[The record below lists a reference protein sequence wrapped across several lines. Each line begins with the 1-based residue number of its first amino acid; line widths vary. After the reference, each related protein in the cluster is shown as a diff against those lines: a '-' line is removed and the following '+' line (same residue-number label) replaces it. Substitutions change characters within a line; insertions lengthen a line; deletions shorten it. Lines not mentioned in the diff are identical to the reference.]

1 MKARDNGIDVLR
13 GISIVIMFYAH
24 LLPFFISG
32 TYISTFER
40 VICSLAAPIFLFLV
54 GFNFSGKKNAKD
66 NLVRGGV
73 MLLLGAIID
82 AFVFSV
88 NPFASYDILYFIGLA
103 VWVLTALSAWKPTY
117 FMVFAMTVLGV
128 AVVYQYLWS
137 YRFEVYEP
145 NLGDPMIWSAVLRNL
160 FFDGW
165 FPFFPWMIFP
175 LVGMWVKRTQFALK
189 GNILIPTAFVLI
201 SGFIFLN
208 KEHPLRSFSI
218 ELFYPADLWFVMSST
233 GVVLVVWKYR
243 QVLNH
248 HRLTW
253 LSELGRASL
262 FLYLFHLTAYQIVFA
277 LYDFSGVNRLLVY
290 LVALPLLIFL
300 AVLINRFKKA
310 NPSYQRNQFALMV
323 LGS

>member
-1 MKARDNGIDVLR
+1 MDIRDKSIDVLR

-32 TYISTFER
+32 TNISTFER
-40 VICSLAAPIFLFLV
+40 VVCSLAAPIFLFLV
-54 GFNFSGKKNAKD
+54 GFNFSVKKNVKD
-66 NLVRGGV
+66 NLVRGAV

-103 VWVLTALSAWKPTY
+103 VWVLTALSAWKPTHI
-117 FMVFAMTVLGV
+117 MIFAMILFGV

-145 NLGDPMIWSAVLRNL
+145 NLGDPMVWGDALRNL

-165 FPFFPWMIFP
+165 FPFFPWMFFP
-175 LVGMWVKRTQFALK
+175 LIGIWVKRTQFELK
-189 GNILIPTAFVLI
+189 GNILIPTGVILI
-201 SGFIFLN
+201 SGFIFLF

-218 ELFYPADLWFVMSST
+218 ELFYPADLWFVISTT

-248 HRLTW
+248 HSMTW
-253 LSELGRASL
+253 LSELGRLSL
-262 FLYLFHLTAYQIVFA
+262 FLYLFHLIAD
-277 LYDFSGVNRLLVY
+277 LYFE
-290 LVALPLLIFL
+290 
-300 AVLINRFKKA
+300 
-310 NPSYQRNQFALMV
+310 Q
-323 LGS
+323 

>member
-1 MKARDNGIDVLR
+1 MKERENSIDVLR

-32 TYISTFER
+32 TNISTFER
-40 VICSLAAPIFLFLV
+40 VVCSLAAPIFLFLV

-66 NLVRGGV
+66 NLVRGAV
-73 MLLLGAIID
+73 MLLLGSFID

-103 VWVLTALSAWKPTY
+103 VWVLTALSAWKPTHI
-117 FMVFAMTVLGV
+117 MIFAILVLGV

-137 YRFEVYEP
+137 YRFDLYEP
-145 NLGDPMIWSAVLRNL
+145 NLGDPMVWSDALRNL

-165 FPFFPWMIFP
+165 FPFFPWIFFP
-175 LVGMWVKRTQFALK
+175 LIGIWVKRTQFELK
-189 GNILIPTAFVLI
+189 GNTLIPTAFMLI
-201 SGFIFLN
+201 SGFIFLF

-218 ELFYPADLWFVMSST
+218 ELFYPADLWFVISTT

-243 QVLNH
+243 RVLNH
-248 HRLTW
+248 HRMTW
-253 LSELGRASL
+253 LSELGRLSL
-262 FLYLFHLTAYQIVFA
+262 FLYLFHLTVYQIAFA
-277 LYDFSGVNRLLVY
+277 LYDFSGVNRILVY
-290 LVALPLLIFL
+290 LVALPLLIVT
-300 AVLINRFKKA
+300 AVLVNRFKKA
-310 NPSYQRNQFALMV
+310 NLSYQRNQFALML

>member
-1 MKARDNGIDVLR
+1 MDIRDKGIDVLR

-32 TYISTFER
+32 SNISTFER
-40 VICSLAAPIFLFLV
+40 VVCSLAAPIFLFLV
-54 GFNFSGKKNAKD
+54 GFNFSCKKSAKD
-66 NLVRGGV
+66 NLVRGAV

-82 AFVFSV
+82 SFVFSV

-103 VWVLTALSAWKPTY
+103 VWGLTALSAWKPTHI
-117 FMVFAMTVLGV
+117 MIFAMIVLGV
-128 AVVYQYLWS
+128 SVVYQYGWS

-145 NLGDPMIWSAVLRNL
+145 NLGDPMVWGDALRNL

-165 FPFFPWMIFP
+165 FPFFPWMFFP
-175 LVGMWVKRTQFALK
+175 LIGIWVKRTQFELK
-189 GNILIPTAFVLI
+189 GNILIPTAFILI
-201 SGFIFLN
+201 SGFIFLF

-218 ELFYPADLWFVMSST
+218 ELFYPADLWFVISTT

-248 HRLTW
+248 HRMTW
-253 LSELGRASL
+253 LSELGRLSL
-262 FLYLFHLTAYQIVFA
+262 FLYLFHLTVYQIAFA
-277 LYDFSGVNRLLVY
+277 LYDFSGLNRILVY
-290 LVALPLLIFL
+290 LVALPLLIVM
-300 AVLINRFKKA
+300 AVLVNRFKKA
-310 NPSYQRNQFALMV
+310 NPSYQRNQFALML